1 MLDSEDDMEDTDD
14 NESDAMD
21 DDNERST
28 GRDDE
33 DDVLSTPRAKRTRI
47 GV

>member
-1 MLDSEDDMEDTDD
+1 MLDSEDDMEGTDD
-14 NESDAMD
+14 SKNDAMD

>member
-14 NESDAMD
+14 SRSDTMD
-21 DDNERST
+21 DKGPSRS
-28 GRDDE
+28 DDE
-33 DDVLSTPRAKRTRI
+33 GDVLSTPRAKRTRI